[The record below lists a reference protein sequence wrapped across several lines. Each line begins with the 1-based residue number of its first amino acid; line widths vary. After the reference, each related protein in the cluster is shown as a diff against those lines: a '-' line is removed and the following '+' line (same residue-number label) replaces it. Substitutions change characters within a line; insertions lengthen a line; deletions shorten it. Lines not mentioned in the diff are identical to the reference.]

1 MVKINHDRQK
11 RGKNKESI
19 DLMRVKDENSIS
31 KWTPRPSP
39 GNNNNT
45 RCLVIESKK
54 QQQYSKQPT
63 KESVMVSVL
72 YFAQA
77 RIAADGMS
85 SEAITFPYRKTNKDE
100 VLRIIGKRH
109 PHLNT
114 LRKIIQISVNCK
126 VVSKGET
133 ITLNERDE
141 IALLPPIAGG

>member
-1 MVKINHDRQK
+1 MVKINRDHQK
-11 RGKNKESI
+11 RDKNKESI
-19 DLMRVKDENSIS
+19 DLMRVKDEKSVS

-39 GNNNNT
+39 GNNNT

-77 RIAADGMS
+77 RIAADGIS
-85 SEAITFPYRKTNKDE
+85 SEAITFPYHKTNKDE

-126 VVSKGET
+126 VVSTGET